1 MSSPQVL
8 RIPRSD
14 KPHSHV
20 LVQVSQAG
28 QGQASLDLTL
38 VGTEGEHPYVA
49 SIRESRVQALRNK
62 HYQGSDK
69 EWMAVIAHVLKQEP
83 VSTEEDPSWTT
94 GVEASASISEGKGG
108 GQDQEIVITIRKRVQ
123 EITQRLGSII
133 LKQDEDQEIAL
144 FEWTALA
151 VSNAESLQSQVTTL
165 TDRIHNAEDTILKLK
180 MQLSILIESKSTHDK
195 QLMANFVQLLNQ
207 KKLKIRNQQR
217 LLACAT
223 PDPKRVAEIQA
234 AISSSS
240 SSSRPR
246 QGEPGHTSTKRKGP
260 ASAAGT
266 NDEDSQSD
274 SDSGFEKM
282 DIDQRAPTQKPEGDD
297 EETDDEDEERSTP
310 QPLEDEEEEQAEE
323 ERFEHVNTDEETAT
337 DDDDDQPEQKEEPT
351 TMRKPSP
358 PQQHKPA
365 GKSSKPTAPDLKTQ
379 SKETTPPPRRELP
392 FSRRGAR
399 TGAQAQTQLQAQ
411 ETQSNLN
418 VRGEDEETAGETD
431 DDEL

>member
-240 SSSRPR
+240 SRPR